1 MSKPLKIGIAGLG
14 TVGIGLINIFN
25 RHDEIIEAK
34 AGRAIQIKA
43 VSARDKNANRGAD
56 LSAYQWFSNATEMA
70 ASPEIDVYVELIG
83 GEDGIAYDSVVAALK
98 AGKHVVTANKALLA
112 HHGSML
118 AALAEQHN
126 VALNYEAAVAGGI
139 PIVKTMRES
148 LTGNEVSRVYGILN
162 GTCNYIL
169 TLMEQ
174 EGRPFDDILKD
185 AQDEG
190 YAEADPTTDIG
201 GFDAAHKLALLT
213 SLSFGTQPS
222 FKDVYIEGIE
232 DITSEDIAAAR
243 DLGYRIKLLG
253 MSQMTDS
260 GIEQRVH
267 PAMVPKHSTIAEVS
281 GVTNCV
287 AVKGDFVG
295 DVMLTGPG
303 AGAGPTASSVMGDLI
318 DIARGLVVPPFI
330 NPAKDLKPY
339 KNAKTRAHQGGY
351 YIRLDV
357 VDQIGVLAAI
367 ATHMA
372 EQKISLKSI
381 VQKLEEGGNTDKEG
395 ATIVMITHATLEQSI
410 RDALAAIQKDGH
422 LVGKPQMIRIEQ
434 L

>member
-1 MSKPLKIGIAGLG
+1 MSTPLKLGIAGLG
-14 TVGIGLINIFN
+14 TVGIGLINIFEK
-25 RHDEIIEAK
+25 HGDIIEAK
-34 AGRAIQIKA
+34 AGRSIIIKA
-43 VSARDKNANRGAD
+43 VSARNKSADRGAD
-56 LSAYQWFSNATEMA
+56 LSAYQWFDDA
-70 ASPEIDVYVELIG
+70 AELAVSPDIDVYVELIG
-83 GEDGIAYDSVVAALK
+83 GEEGIAHTSVEAALK

-112 HHGSML
+112 HHGSKL
-118 AALAEQHN
+118 AQLAEDHN

-148 LTGNEVSRVYGILN
+148 LTGNEVSRISGILN

-169 TLMEQ
+169 SLMEQ
-174 EGRPFDDILKD
+174 EGRPFAEILKD

-190 YAEADPTTDIG
+190 FAEADPTTDIG

-213 SLSFGTQPS
+213 SLAYGTQPS

-232 DITSEDIAAAR
+232 SITSEDIAAAGE
-243 DLGYRIKLLG
+243 LGYRIKLLG
-253 MSQMTDS
+253 TALKTDS

-267 PAMVPKHSTIAEVS
+267 PAMIKKQSPIAEVG

-287 AVKGDFVG
+287 AVNGDFVG
-295 DVMLTGPG
+295 DVMLVGPG

-318 DIARGLVVPPFI
+318 DIARKQIVPPFI
-330 NPAKDLKPY
+330 RPAGKLKPY
-339 KNAKTRAHQGGY
+339 SKAKMRAHEGGY
-351 YIRLDV
+351 YVRLDV

-372 EQKISLKSI
+372 DKKISLKSI
-381 VQKLEEGGNTDKEG
+381 VQKEDVGDQKNG
-395 ATIVMITHATLEQSI
+395 ATIVMITHDTLESSM
-410 RDALAAIQKDGH
+410 REALDAIKKDGH
-422 LVGKPQMIRIEQ
+422 LVGTPQMIRIET

>member
-1 MSKPLKIGIAGLG
+1 MSSPLKLGIAGLG

-25 RHDEIIEAK
+25 RHGDIIEAK
-34 AGRAIQIKA
+34 AGRSIQIKA
-43 VSARDKNANRGAD
+43 VSARNKATDRGAD
-56 LSAYQWFSNATEMA
+56 LSSYEWFDDAAEMA
-70 ASPEIDVYVELIG
+70 VSPTIDVFVEMIG

-112 HHGSML
+112 HHGAEL
-118 AALAEQHN
+118 AALAEEHN

-174 EGRPFDDILKD
+174 EGRPFADILKD
-185 AQDEG
+185 AQDQG

-213 SLSFGTQPS
+213 SLSFGTQVS
-222 FKDVYIEGIE
+222 FKDVFIEGIE
-232 DITSEDIAAAR
+232 SISSEDIAAAGE
-243 DLGYRIKLLG
+243 LGYRIKLLG
-253 MSQMTDS
+253 IAQKTES

-267 PAMVPKHSTIAEVS
+267 PAMVPAHSPIGEVG

-287 AVKGDFVG
+287 AVNGDFVG
-295 DVMLTGPG
+295 DVMLVGPG

-318 DIARGLVVPPFI
+318 DIARDLVVPPFI
-330 NPAKDLKPY
+330 NPFKDLKPY
-339 KNAKTRAHQGGY
+339 TKAKMRAHEGGY

-381 VQKLEEGGNTDKEG
+381 VQKQDGNIAQKEG
-395 ATIVMITHATLEQSI
+395 ATIVMITHDTMEQAV
-410 RDALAAIQKDGH
+410 RDALSAIEKDGH
-422 LVGKPQMIRIEQ
+422 LVGKPQMIRIER